1 MSFYQSLSDALS
13 ETNPITS
20 ITSYSNSN
28 SPNLQNI
35 WIRVESQTNNDCLGL
50 GQYLKLVVDR
60 IPAVQPQTLTQCDD
74 NQDGSVG
81 FDTSNLESSL
91 LNGLTNVA
99 VSYADQN
106 NNAVTM
112 TNPFVT
118 NSRVLNVKVKNT
130 FGKQCEFNSTITFV
144 VSTLPQIFALPA
156 SLTTACDDEANPEN
170 QDGKVAFD
178 TTAFLPTIL
187 GNQSNMIV
195 KYFDQNNNPIQLT
208 SPFLSGTQIINV
220 EVVNSLNTACKA
232 TGNINFVVHPVP
244 QMTLSGNELVC
255 SNNPNFTKVIDAALV
270 DVSTINNF
278 SYEWS
283 KNEVIIPNQSSYTL
297 TVNAEGTYKVK
308 VRNSVGCSRTRT
320 IAVAASEIAKIDNI
334 IVTDLTDLNVVTIK
348 AIGQGVYEYS
358 LDDVFYQDSNIF
370 QNIAPGIYTVFV
382 RDKKECGTAK
392 EEISV
397 LGVPKFFTP
406 NGDSFNDFWSIKG
419 INQKFNGK
427 SNVNIFDRFGKMI
440 FQVNPLSQGWD
451 GTFNGQPLPADD
463 YWYVMSL
470 QDGRT
475 VKGHFSL
482 KR

>member
-1 MSFYQSLSDALS
+1 ML
-13 ETNPITS
+13 IHH
-20 ITSYSNSN
+20 
-28 SPNLQNI
+28 
-35 WIRVESQTNNDCLGL
+35 
-50 GQYLKLVVDR
+50 LK
-60 IPAVQPQTLTQCDD
+60 IIILT
-74 NQDGSVG
+74 
-81 FDTSNLESSL
+81 
-91 LNGLTNVA
+91 
-99 VSYADQN
+99 
-106 NNAVTM
+106 
-112 TNPFVT
+112 
-118 NSRVLNVKVKNT
+118 
-130 FGKQCEFNSTITFV
+130 
-144 VSTLPQIFALPA
+144 
-156 SLTTACDDEANPEN
+156 
-170 QDGKVAFD
+170 
-178 TTAFLPTIL
+178 
-187 GNQSNMIV
+187 
-195 KYFDQNNNPIQLT
+195 
-208 SPFLSGTQIINV
+208 
-220 EVVNSLNTACKA
+220 TACKA

-244 QMTLSGNELVC
+244 KMTLSGNELVC

-320 IAVAASEIAKIDNI
+320 IAVAASEKAKIDNI